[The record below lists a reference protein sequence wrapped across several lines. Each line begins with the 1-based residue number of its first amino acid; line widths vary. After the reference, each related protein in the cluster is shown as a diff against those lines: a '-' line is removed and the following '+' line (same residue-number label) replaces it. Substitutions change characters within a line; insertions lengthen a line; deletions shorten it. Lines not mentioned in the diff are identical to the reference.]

1 MPETRAGQVAS
12 HLLSLHCC
20 LGCAGGGREA
30 AAQPGPWGHA
40 PWAGVSA
47 PAGSMCFQF
56 LAYVSCLPVG
66 TALSPSQ
73 VNLDSDSLRWEA
85 EILFLFFFSLEPF
98 YQNLASPKM
107 LLREFLVYVVSIWQ
121 GWAPGK
127 AKPFAPDAGGLKN
140 SCRAS
145 IRELVLCLPWRRSC
159 LV

>member
-1 MPETRAGQVAS
+1 MPETTAGQVAS

-73 VNLDSDSLRWEA
+73 MNLDSDSLRWEA

-121 GWAPGK
+121 G
-127 AKPFAPDAGGLKN
+127 
-140 SCRAS
+140 
-145 IRELVLCLPWRRSC
+145 
-159 LV
+159 

>member
-73 VNLDSDSLRWEA
+73 MNLDSDSLRWEA
-85 EILFLFFFSLEPF
+85 EILFLFFFFRAILPEFSISEDALKRIF
-98 YQNLASPKM
+98 SVCSFHLAG
-107 LLREFLVYVVSIWQ
+107 VSTWES
-121 GWAPGK
+121 K
-127 AKPFAPDAGGLKN
+127 AF
-140 SCRAS
+140 
-145 IRELVLCLPWRRSC
+145 RS
-159 LV
+159 